1 MTGLAVKDVQF
12 NGATLRAAQDTENI
26 IWVGVRWVCE
36 GLGLSED
43 RTKYERKKIQKDL
56 VLVQGVKFYPLGSGN
71 SDTDVLCLKLD
82 FLPLWLAKISITPTM
97 KRENPQLVDNLIEY
111 QLKAKDVLAEAFL
124 NKNAVAP
131 VENYSKKIEDL
142 QHTITEMRQENQ
154 KMYKDMSALA
164 NIILDWK
171 ESFEKNNS
179 TKLALP
185 EASTIP
191 SWKSW
196 KETMYQKM
204 DRICDNTAKFG
215 KRSDVMRWIY
225 KYMTKNYGVVW
236 DQETREYKERNH
248 TYITPSTIDVVMDKP
263 MIKSIFESVLA
274 DLEYE
279 YCHKMEVKS
288 KNHVD
293 NWSDQVIA
301 PLVEKYNDHS
311 NAGMATYRRVYKKMD
326 EDNKICWK
334 NLTTRYINKR
344 GKKPSKKD
352 LIETRPSLR
361 NKFKMAVKEL
371 MEEKIEEKQEV

>member
-12 NGATLRAAQDTENI
+12 NGSTLRAAQDAENI

-97 KRENPQLVDNLIEY
+97 KRENPQLVENLIEY
-111 QLKAKDVLAEAFL
+111 QLKAKDVLAAAFL
-124 NKNAVAP
+124 NKNVVTPVAD
-131 VENYSKKIEDL
+131 YSKQIEDL
-142 QHTITEMRQENQ
+142 QRAITEMRHENQ
-154 KMYKDMSALA
+154 KVYKDMSALA

-171 ESFEKNNS
+171 ESFEKNIPV
-179 TKLALP
+179 KPVLP
-185 EASTIP
+185 ETNIYSY
-191 SWKSW
+191 SSW
-196 KETMYQKM
+196 KETVYQKM
-204 DRICDNTAKFG
+204 DRICANTTKFG

-236 DQETREYKERNH
+236 EQEAREYKERNR
-248 TYITPSTIDVVMDKP
+248 TSIMPSTIDVVMDKDI
-263 MIKSIFESVLA
+263 IKSIFESVLA

-279 YCHKMEVKS
+279 YCHKNIQKAAG
-288 KNHVD
+288 NVD
-293 NWSDQVIA
+293 NWTDQIIA
-301 PLVEKYNDHS
+301 PLVEKYGDRS

-334 NLTTRYINKR
+334 NLTTRYINEHGR
-344 GKKPSKKD
+344 KPSRKD

-361 NKFKMAVKEL
+361 KKFQNAVKEL
-371 MEEKIEEKQEV
+371 MEEKEGE